1 MKLRFLLVFT
11 MVALLLSSCSAL
23 GLSPDDSNITI
34 TDSTGHTVTLAGLPE
49 RIVIAGRATIMVQD
63 AIFLFEE
70 ANEKVIG
77 IEDRNQSLYAFLPMI
92 DPSLDSK
99 GVLESKAGPEQI
111 AALQPDLV
119 ILKNSMVEQL
129 GTPLETINIPV
140 LYLDL
145 ETPDAYY
152 KDIATLGQIFG
163 DQDRAE
169 DVLDFYQSRVDQ
181 ITQAVSGLDS
191 DQKPDV
197 LILEYSD
204 KGGEVAFNVP
214 PTTWLQTAIVEMA
227 GGTPIWVDDA
237 EGGGWMIVTIEQIA
251 AWDPDQIFV
260 IDYGGKASDVV
271 AGLKTDPLWSELNAV
286 QNGQIFAFAYDVY
299 SWDQPDT
306 RWILGLEWLA
316 TKIQPQLFSD
326 IDILS
331 EVETFYSQLYRM
343 DETSIEEN
351 ILPLLT
357 GDIP

>member
-1 MKLRFLLVFT
+1 MKLRLLLVFT
-11 MVALLLSSCSAL
+11 VTALLLSSCSAL
-23 GLSPDDSNITI
+23 GLSPGDSTLTI
-34 TDSTGHTVTLAGLPE
+34 TDSTGHTVNLAGLPE
-49 RIVIAGRATIMVQD
+49 RVVIAGSATFMVQD
-63 AIFLFEE
+63 AVYLFEE
-70 ANEKVIG
+70 ANDRTVG
-77 IEDRNQSLYAFLPMI
+77 IENRNQSVYSFLPII
-92 DPSLDSK
+92 DPSLGDK
-99 GVLESKAGPEQI
+99 GILEFNAGPEQI

-119 ILKNSMVEQL
+119 ILKSFMADKL
-129 GTPLETINIPV
+129 GKPLEAINIPV

-145 ETPDAYY
+145 ETPTAYY
-152 KDIATLGQIFG
+152 DDVTALGKVFG

-169 DVLDFYQSRVDQ
+169 EIIDFYQSRVDH
-181 ITQAVSGLDS
+181 ISQAVSGLTS

-197 LILEYSD
+197 LIVEYSD

-214 PTTWLQTAIVEMA
+214 PTTWLQAAMVEMA
-227 GGTPIWVDDA
+227 GGSPVWIDDA

-260 IDYGGKASDVV
+260 IDYGGKASEVV
-271 AGLKTDPLWSELNAV
+271 AGLKTDPLWGELNAV
-286 QNGQIFAFAYDVY
+286 KKGQIFAFAYDLY

-306 RWILGLEWLA
+306 RWILGFQWLA

-331 EVETFYSQLYRM
+331 EVDAFYTQLYRM
-343 DETSIEEN
+343 DEESIQES